1 MGRRWEERGLWLYMK
16 SVFLILH
23 PVFRAALD
31 VYHSADISKQI
42 EVVQEILHIMNI
54 MALCILDLYLTI

>member
-1 MGRRWEERGLWLYMK
+1 MK
-16 SVFLILH
+16 SIFVIPH

-42 EVVQEILHIMNI
+42 EVVKEILHIMNI
-54 MALCILDLYLTI
+54 MALCILDLCLTM